1 MVLGMVLAHRLVRCR
16 ANPLASAVRAVVLAS
31 TDPHDNLNS
40 SADRMRRPEHGSPEH
55 GPSGYCSSFILTKDQ
70 AQAQARDAR
79 PRPPK
84 SKGLT
89 SGPHH
94 HPCST
99 HLGSP
104 AFCGCT
110 LMAPAQS
117 RELKR
122 GVAAQIVLPPT
133 PVSLNI

>member
-1 MVLGMVLAHRLVRCR
+1 MVLGMVLAHRLIRRR
-16 ANPLASAVRAVVLAS
+16 ANPLASPVRALTLWYSLPLTLTIIIPTLLRQDAETRRWFARAWS
-31 TDPHDNLNS
+31 QRTRLEMPDPN
-40 SADRMRRPEHGSPEH
+40 
-55 GPSGYCSSFILTKDQ
+55 
-70 AQAQARDAR
+70 
-79 PRPPK
+79 PPK

-104 AFCGCT
+104 AFCGCS
-110 LMAPAQS
+110 LMTPAQS

-122 GVAAQIVLPPT
+122 GVVAQFVLTPT